1 MEIRNKVTNYVAKK
15 IWASKKEN
23 PGKVRITQYLN
34 IAVLRANTMKT
45 MANFFGKESLEK
57 LFFCFPDPNF
67 KKSHYRRRIINE
79 NLLGDYVYL
88 LKSGGKIYTITD
100 VLQLHEWH
108 LSQLSKHPLLS
119 IVCEEDCEK
128 DPCIAVMLDQTEE
141 GKKVTRNR
149 GKKFWCVFQK
159 H

>member
-128 DPCIAVMLDQTEE
+128 DPCIAVMFIVCSH
-141 GKKVTRNR
+141 G
-149 GKKFWCVFQK
+149 
-159 H
+159 